1 MNGNIKNT
9 DVVVAGGGVI
19 GCSVAYY
26 LAKKGISVTL
36 IDKPKRGRA
45 SSASAGGLWPLG
57 ESVGLGCGVIFH
69 KTLIEKGLASNES
82 YSLPQL
88 PKTFLDF
95 AMQSNAMFP
104 ALSADLR
111 RIGGID
117 FEYQEANLLYLMYD
131 DGDVS
136 FAKTLVDNHPEGGS
150 SLDWISPE
158 ELAKAEKYISRQI
171 KGALRFNGENQ
182 VNPYALAN
190 AYREAA
196 RSLGAQIITHTEVTG
211 VQVVQGK
218 ISGVET
224 LDGKISC
231 KYLVNAAGAWA
242 AQIGE
247 WAGVDIP
254 VYPVRG
260 QIVATETLP
269 YVLFSNISTSDCY
282 LAQKNHGEII
292 IGSTTEEVGF
302 DPNVTASAIR
312 SLTKGAIRALP
323 FLENVRVKRVWS
335 GFRPG
340 TADELPI
347 LGPVDGL
354 EGYINA
360 CGHFRTGILTSPIT
374 GLMISELIQG
384 DSLSHPIDAFLLTK
398 DRLQVLGK
406 KQNHSVV

>member
-1 MNGNIKNT
+1 MMNT

-88 PKTFLDF
+88 PKVFLDF

-131 DGDVS
+131 EGDVS
-136 FAKTLVDNHPEGGS
+136 FAQTLVDNHPEGGS

-158 ELAKAEKYISRQI
+158 ELAKAEKYINRNVR
-171 KGALRFNGENQ
+171 GALRFNGENQ

-196 RSLGAQIITHTEVTG
+196 RNLGAQIITHTEVTG
-211 VQVVQGK
+211 VKVKEGK
-218 ISGVET
+218 IEGVET
-224 LDGKISC
+224 SDGIILC
-231 KYLVNAAGAWA
+231 KFMVNAAGAWA
-242 AQIGE
+242 AQIGKM
-247 WAGVDIP
+247 AGIDIP

-260 QIVATETLP
+260 QIIATETLP

-282 LAQKNHGEII
+282 LAQKNHGELI

-302 DPNVTASAIR
+302 DPGVTASAIR
-312 SLTKGAIRALP
+312 SLSKGAIRALP

-347 LGPVDGL
+347 LGPMDGL
-354 EGYINA
+354 QGYINA
-360 CGHFRTGILTSPIT
+360 CGHFRTGVLTSPIT
-374 GLMISELIQG
+374 GLMISEMING
-384 DSLSHPIDAFLLTK
+384 DELSHPQNAFLLNPE
-398 DRLQVLGK
+398 RYK
-406 KQNHSVV
+406 KLERPEHLTA